1 MFYISIPILPQ
12 YQIAQNYPWKEFG
25 LHGQRDEGLNSSSAT
40 SWLSLW
46 VKFLTSVSLNFLFFK
61 RGLITAIMF

>member
-1 MFYISIPILPQ
+1 MFYISIPTLPQ
-12 YQIAQNYPWKEFG
+12 KQIAQNCPWKEFG
-25 LHGQRDEGLNSSSAT
+25 LHGQRDESLNSSSAT

-61 RGLITAIMF
+61 KGMRAAIMF